1 VKAVENPRANPRK
14 EKEIA
19 ANLVDMVYLGRNLP
33 VMSSST
39 TQKTM
44 IFYDKM
50 KTKKQQKNPAS
61 IHPLLA
67 LPYTLLRLFESMS
80 QSLSSHLTSFVLL
93 MIRYSTVPDCNWI
106 QSLQQFGT
114 YFGRKEEWR
123 YLCMMI

>member
-1 VKAVENPRANPRK
+1 MRRQLCSVVAIRVKAVENPRANPRK

-39 TQKTM
+39 TQKTI

-61 IHPLLA
+61 IHSSLYHKHSASTLRIDESVTLFSSYFLLFF
-67 LPYTLLRLFESMS
+67 L
-80 QSLSSHLTSFVLL
+80 
-93 MIRYSTVPDCNWI
+93 
-106 QSLQQFGT
+106 
-114 YFGRKEEWR
+114 
-123 YLCMMI
+123 